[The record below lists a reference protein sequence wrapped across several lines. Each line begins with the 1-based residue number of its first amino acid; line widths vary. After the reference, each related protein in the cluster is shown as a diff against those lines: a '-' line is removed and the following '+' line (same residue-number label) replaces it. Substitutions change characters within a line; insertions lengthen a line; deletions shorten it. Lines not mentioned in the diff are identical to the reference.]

1 MLVHKPLRTKKSE
14 TIKSTF
20 TSMDVSV
27 CTFIE
32 YNKMFSDKNAFYP
45 MDLTLD

>member
-1 MLVHKPLRTKKSE
+1 MLVYTPLRTKKSK
-14 TIKSTF
+14 TTKAG

-27 CTFIE
+27 CALIE